1 MESEHREVLAEAVTA
16 GGGEYRGV
24 QRGSQQKGIP
34 DLILFNDPLTGTTLA
49 LVANAKL
56 ITPQIVRAKIGRSRA
71 DFAKHGRLD
80 LRETRHCAATRDKA
94 GHETFSTDEMEDQ
107 KR

>member
-1 MESEHREVLAEAVTA
+1 MESYGNPHIEVAVTA

-49 LVANAKL
+49 LVANATL
-56 ITPQIVRAKIGRSRA
+56 ITPQMVRAKIGRSRA
-71 DFAKHGRLD
+71 DFAKYGRLD
-80 LRETRHCAATRDKA
+80 PNEIQHCAATRDKVW
-94 GHETFSTDEMEDQ
+94 HETFATDEVEDH
-107 KR
+107 K